1 LPGATS
7 LRTNLPKHDDAAHAS
22 WFGCWRIEA
31 ELVGKDPMG
40 MPARQRAVS
49 RPASL
54 DHGNWAFGCDQR
66 RSG

>member
-31 ELVGKDPMG
+31 ELVGNAG
-40 MPARQRAVS
+40 MQSDGNASETAGRQ
-49 RPASL
+49 PT
-54 DHGNWAFGCDQR
+54 G
-66 RSG
+66 